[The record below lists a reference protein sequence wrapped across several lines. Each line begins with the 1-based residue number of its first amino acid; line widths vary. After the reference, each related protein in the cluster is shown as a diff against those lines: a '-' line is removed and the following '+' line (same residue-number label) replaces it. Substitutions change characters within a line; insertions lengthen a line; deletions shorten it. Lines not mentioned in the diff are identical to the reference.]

1 VNTASV
7 EDALNVNALYP
18 PYTSMESVMAKP
30 KKKKV
35 TREPHTQL
43 FNEVLEG
50 MAYAKLSPN
59 EWQFIMVLWRLTY
72 GRKNM
77 AHKESGKF
85 TTWINAEWCRRTGI
99 SKQNMNRIKN
109 NLLRKKVIVKKKGMI
124 GFNKHFKKWDK
135 GSHYRLHS
143 QDRLRS
149 QNRLQVLPVQTTDVV
164 NTDYSK
170 APKVKSSAEIES
182 LKKERKKETIYEED
196 IFNKFWEKYPKKK
209 QKQTAFKTFKKYHQ
223 SGEVSLEDILRLLEH
238 YKKVDWA
245 DREMKYIPYASSWL
259 NKQPWLDDDV
269 TNVPLLTR
277 YERSEIVR
285 REWFK
290 WQKGQISEKEFEK
303 RKLAILAKYK
313 EVIE

>member
-1 VNTASV
+1 
-7 EDALNVNALYP
+7 
-18 PYTSMESVMAKP
+18 MA

-85 TTWINAEWCRRTGI
+85 TTWINAEFHRRTGI
-99 SKQNMNRIKN
+99 SRTKISKIKN
-109 NLLRKKVIVKKKGMI
+109 RLLASKVIIQKKGMI
-124 GFNKHFKKWDK
+124 GFNKHFKKWNNDRVYTDHI
-135 GSHYRLHS
+135 GSKQTMVHTDHKVGS
-143 QDRLRS
+143 
-149 QNRLQVLPVQTTDVV
+149 VQTTTMVR
-164 NTDYSK
+164 TDHK
-170 APKVKSSAEIES
+170 NAPKVKSSAEMES

-196 IFNKFWEKYPKKK
+196 VFSKFWEKYPKKK
-209 QKQTAFKTFKKYHQ
+209 QKQTALKTFKKYHQ